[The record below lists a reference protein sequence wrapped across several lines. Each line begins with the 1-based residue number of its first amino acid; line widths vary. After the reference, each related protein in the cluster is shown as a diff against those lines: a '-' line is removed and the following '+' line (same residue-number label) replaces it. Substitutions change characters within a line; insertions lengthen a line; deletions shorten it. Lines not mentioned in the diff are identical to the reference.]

1 MKSLGYEVYGISKDG
16 MKSHEKFKEKNNL
29 PFVLISDQDK
39 VLHEAYDV
47 LKEKNMFGKK
57 VMGTDRSTFII
68 DEKGIVVKEFR
79 GVKSKGHVAD
89 VLEYLKG

>member
-29 PFVLISDQDK
+29 PFELISDQDK

-68 DEKGIVVKEFR
+68 DAEGTVVKEFR

-89 VLEYLKG
+89 VLKYLKG

>member
-47 LKEKNMFGKK
+47 LKEKNML
-57 VMGTDRSTFII
+57 
-68 DEKGIVVKEFR
+68 EK
-79 GVKSKGHVAD
+79 
-89 VLEYLKG
+89 

>member
-1 MKSLGYEVYGISKDG
+1 
-16 MKSHEKFKEKNNL
+16 MKSHDKFKEKNML
-29 PFVLISDQDK
+29 PFELISDQEK
-39 VLHEAYDV
+39 ELHQAFDV

-57 VMGTDRSTFII
+57 VMGTERSTFII
-68 DEKGIVVKEFR
+68 DEEGMVVKAFR